1 MKLSEK
7 LQPALIKVG
16 LESQEKGAL
25 FGELVRLFVDR
36 KLLHDQDAALTA
48 LLEREAK
55 MSTGISRGL
64 ALPHGKVKDVRSLLV
79 AMGISK
85 RGIDYQSLDGEPVY
99 VVIMVLAE
107 TGNPGPHI
115 ETLAEI
121 SRLFSLPGFMARLRQ
136 AGTAA
141 EVMEIIR
148 QEE

>member
-1 MKLSEK
+1 
-7 LQPALIKVG
+7 
-16 LESQEKGAL
+16 
-25 FGELVRLFVDR
+25 
-36 KLLHDQDAALTA
+36 
-48 LLEREAK
+48 